1 MVSFERADKPVD
13 VLAEG
18 REGEGAGHVVLLCRL
33 LGGGFLG

>member
-1 MVSFERADKPVD
+1 MVSFERANELID